1 MRTLLIKGCV
11 LAALVVATTLAI
23 FLLPVP
29 YSHQLSAI
37 LNKLDMVKG
46 AGQDRVIFVGG
57 SGLFDGLDSAKLE
70 ARLHRPV
77 VNLGL
82 YAGFGITALLREI
95 RPSLRPGD
103 VVVIVPE
110 YSVVFDSVD
119 EQARKWIFALAPA
132 RNLSWLYGT
141 LQDPVRALAIDFVS
155 LVRLKVQAL
164 PKAAQEALRVR
175 QCRAFFGRG
184 YVYYRKYFTRNGD
197 SLRTMRAATS
207 PEMIEQRGEEL
218 FSDPR
223 YRGQS
228 LDAVNDFCR
237 SALRQGV
244 RTYFLFPAYP
254 EEEYRR
260 QQEGM
265 RRYEARLRKELD
277 CRILGTPEDF
287 LYPYDFFTNTVNH
300 LNGEGKLV
308 RTEKVITLLQKPLAR
323 SHQAHE

>member
-1 MRTLLIKGCV
+1 MKTLLIKGA
-11 LAALVVATTLAI
+11 LLGALVMATAVAI

-46 AGQDRVIFVGG
+46 AGQDRIIFVGG
-57 SGLFDGLDSAKLE
+57 SGLFDGLDSETLE

-82 YAGFGITALLREI
+82 YAGFGVTALLREI
-95 RPSLRPGD
+95 KPYLHPGD
-103 VVVIVPE
+103 SVVIIPE
-110 YSVVFDSVD
+110 YSVVFDSPD
-119 EQARKWIFALAPA
+119 DQARKWIFAAAPV
-132 RNLSWLYGT
+132 RNLPLLYGT
-141 LQDPVRALAIDFVS
+141 LPDPVRAFFVDFVS
-155 LVRLKVQAL
+155 LVRQKVQAI
-164 PKAAQEALRVR
+164 PKAAQEALRAR

-197 SLRTMRAATS
+197 SLRTMRAAAS
-207 PEMIEQRGEEL
+207 PDLIEQRGVDL

-223 YRGQS
+223 YRDQPF
-228 LDAVNDFCR
+228 DAVNDFCR
-237 SALRQGV
+237 DALREGV
-244 RTYFLFPAYP
+244 HTYFLFPAYP

-277 CRILGTPEDF
+277 CRILGGPGDF

-300 LNGEGKLV
+300 LNGEGKRT
-308 RTEKVITLLQKPLAR
+308 RTEKVVTLLQPAMLPR
-323 SHQAHE
+323 QAHE

>member
-1 MRTLLIKGCV
+1 MRTLLIKGCI

-37 LNKLDMVKG
+37 LNKVDRVKE
-46 AGQDRVIFVGG
+46 AGRDRVIFVGG
-57 SGLFDGLDSAKLE
+57 SGLFDGLDSGRLE
-70 ARLHRPV
+70 ARLNRPV

-95 RPSLRPGD
+95 RPSLHPGD

-110 YSVVFDSVD
+110 YSVVFDSLD
-119 EQARKWIFALAPA
+119 GQARKWIFALAPA
-132 RNLSWLYGT
+132 RNLPLLYGAAP
-141 LQDPVRALAIDFVS
+141 DPVRAFVVDLVS
-155 LVRLKVQAL
+155 LVRSKVQAL
-164 PKAAQEALRVR
+164 PKAAREALRTR

-184 YVYYRKYFTRNGD
+184 YVYYRKYFTHNGD
-197 SLRTMRAATS
+197 SLRTMRAATF
-207 PEMIEQRGEEL
+207 PEMIEQRGVEL

-223 YRGQS
+223 YRDQS
-228 LDAVNDFCR
+228 LVAVNDFCR
-237 SALRQGV
+237 DALGQGV

-277 CRILGTPEDF
+277 CRILGVPEDF

-300 LNGEGKLV
+300 LNGEGKRI
-308 RTEKVITLLQKPLAR
+308 RTEKVITLLQKQAALSPQAR
-323 SHQAHE
+323 E

>member
-1 MRTLLIKGCV
+1 MRSLLKKGCV

-37 LNKLDMVKG
+37 LNKLDMVKE

-57 SGLFDGLDSAKLE
+57 SGLFDGLDSGMLE
-70 ARLHRPV
+70 ARLNRPV

-95 RPSLRPGD
+95 RPFLRPGD

-110 YSVVFDSVD
+110 YSVVFDSPD

-132 RNLSWLYGT
+132 RNLPLLYGT
-141 LQDPVRALAIDFVS
+141 VPDPVRAFIVDLVS
-155 LVRLKVQAL
+155 LVRSKVQAL
-164 PKAAQEALRVR
+164 PKAAQEALRAR
-175 QCRAFFGRG
+175 ECRVFFGSG

-207 PEMIEQRGEEL
+207 PDLIEQRGVEL

-223 YRGQS
+223 YRDQS
-228 LDAVNDFCR
+228 FDAVNDFCR
-237 SALRQGV
+237 DALQQGV

-277 CRILGTPEDF
+277 CRILGAPEDF

-300 LNGEGKLV
+300 LNGEGKRV
-308 RTEKVITLLQKPLAR
+308 RTEKVITLLQKPLALSR
-323 SHQAHE
+323 QTHE

>member
-1 MRTLLIKGCV
+1 
-11 LAALVVATTLAI
+11 
-23 FLLPVP
+23 
-29 YSHQLSAI
+29 
-37 LNKLDMVKG
+37 
-46 AGQDRVIFVGG
+46 
-57 SGLFDGLDSAKLE
+57 LFDGLDSEKLE

-95 RPSLRPGD
+95 RPSLHPGD

-110 YSVVFDSVD
+110 YSVVFDSID
-119 EQARKWIFALAPA
+119 EQARKWIFAVAPA
-132 RNLSWLYGT
+132 RNLLLLYGT
-141 LQDPVRALAIDFVS
+141 VPDPVRAFVIDFVS
-155 LVRLKVQAL
+155 LVRSKVQAF
-164 PKAAQEALRVR
+164 PKAAQEALRAR

-184 YVYYRKYFTRNGD
+184 YVYYRKYFTQNGD
-197 SLRTMRAATS
+197 SLRTMRAAAS
-207 PEMIEQRGEEL
+207 PEMIEQRGDEL

-223 YRGQS
+223 YRDQS

-237 SALRQGV
+237 NELRQGV

-265 RRYEARLRKELD
+265 ERYEARLRKELD
-277 CRILGTPEDF
+277 CRILGAPEDF

-300 LNGEGKLV
+300 LNSEGKRI
-308 RTEKVITLLQKPLAR
+308 RTEKVITLLQKAAVL
-323 SHQAHE
+323 SHPAHE

>member
-1 MRTLLIKGCV
+1 MKKLLIKGCV
-11 LAALVVATTLAI
+11 LAALVVATALTV

-37 LNKLDMVKG
+37 LNKLDLVKE

-57 SGLFDGLDSAKLE
+57 SGLFDGLDSEKLE
-70 ARLHRPV
+70 TRLQRPV

-82 YAGFGITALLREI
+82 YAGFGITPLLREI
-95 RPSLRPGD
+95 RPFLHPGD

-110 YSVVFDSVD
+110 YSVVFDSTD
-119 EQARKWIFALAPA
+119 EQTRKWLFALAPA
-132 RNLSWLYGT
+132 RNLPLLYGT
-141 LQDPVRALAIDFVS
+141 LQDPLRTFAIDFTS
-155 LVRLKVQAL
+155 LVRSKVQAL
-164 PKAAQEALRVR
+164 PKAAQEALRAR
-175 QCRAFFGRG
+175 HCGAFFGRG

-207 PEMIEQRGEEL
+207 PDMIEQRGVEL

-223 YRGQS
+223 YRDQS
-228 LDAVNDFCR
+228 LDAVNEFCR
-237 SALRQGV
+237 DALQQGV

-260 QQEGM
+260 QREGM

-277 CRILGTPEDF
+277 CRILGAPEDF
-287 LYPYDFFTNTVNH
+287 LYPYDLFTNTVNH
-300 LNGEGKLV
+300 LNGEGKRR
-308 RTEKVITLLQKPLAR
+308 RTEKVITLLQKPAALSR
-323 SHQAHE
+323 RAHE